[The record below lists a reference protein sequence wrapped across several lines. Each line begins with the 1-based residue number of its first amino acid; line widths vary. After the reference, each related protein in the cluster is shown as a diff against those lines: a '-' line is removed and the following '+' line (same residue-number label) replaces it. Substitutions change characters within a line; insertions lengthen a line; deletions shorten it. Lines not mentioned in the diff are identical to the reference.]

1 MTSRPKTPPQAPPP
15 PPKRARKATV
25 VEQRIDLEQV
35 SKIDPQDGD
44 ILVLPADFT
53 LDTARALAEALQV
66 ARPGLKCLLVVGDV
80 RRLNVSEMNALGWYR
95 A

>member
-1 MTSRPKTPPQAPPP
+1 MSSRPKNPPP
-15 PPKRARKATV
+15 APPKRARKAAV

-80 RRLNVSEMNALGWYR
+80 RRLSVSEMNALGWYR